1 MIVTSS
7 TAPAIRP
14 EVALFLDFD
23 GTLVDF
29 EDDPAAVGV
38 GEALRRAVDATARLL
53 DGALALISGR
63 PIAQVDRLFGPGRL
77 PVAGVHGLERRDL
90 AGRVHRAGV
99 PQALRSAAARLA
111 AVLGGDPGVG
121 LEDKGAALAI
131 HFRAAPG
138 LEDAVRRMASEMLA
152 ELGPDYRLLEGARV
166 IELMPRFAHK
176 GTAVRAF
183 MAEAPF
189 RGRRPVFVGD
199 DVTDLDG
206 FRAARELGGYG
217 IAVGARVTAEYHL
230 PDVGAVRG
238 WLSAVA

>member
-1 MIVTSS
+1 MIGF
-7 TAPAIRP
+7 TAPAVHP
-14 EVALFLDFD
+14 EVALFLDLD

-29 EDDPAAVGV
+29 EEDPAAVGV
-38 GEALRRAVDATARLL
+38 DDALRRAVDATARLL

-63 PIAQVDRLFGPGRL
+63 PIAQVDRLFGSERL
-77 PVAGVHGLERRDL
+77 PVAGVHGLERRDP
-90 AGRVHRAGV
+90 AGRVHHAGV
-99 PQALRSAAARLA
+99 PQAVRSAAARLTA
-111 AVLGGDPGVG
+111 LLAGDPAVG

-131 HFRAAPG
+131 HFRGAPER
-138 LEDAVRRMASEMLA
+138 EDAVRHVAGEMLA

-166 IELMPRFAHK
+166 IELMPRSANK

-189 RGRRPVFVGD
+189 FGRRPVFVGD

-206 FRAARELGGYG
+206 FLAARELGGYG

-230 PDVGAVRG
+230 PDVGAVRR